1 MKRTS
6 KRHELIRVGSNLI
19 AQRGFNAASINEILS
34 RTDVPKGS
42 FYYYFASKE
51 DFGLAIIDDFASRCQ
66 EQLKSCLENEQYT
79 PLTRLRNYFELKIV
93 DLESCEYVD
102 GCLIGNLAQELS
114 AQNELFRDRLKQ
126 VFDSWEQSF
135 AQCLDVASQVGELD
149 GDTHSGQVAKSV
161 LSSWEGAILQA
172 KVEKSIVPLKTFVII
187 LFERVLK

>member
-1 MKRTS
+1 M
-6 KRHELIRVGSNLI
+6 
-19 AQRGFNAASINEILS
+19 
-34 RTDVPKGS
+34 
-42 FYYYFASKE
+42 
-51 DFGLAIIDDFASRCQ
+51 
-66 EQLKSCLENEQYT
+66 
-79 PLTRLRNYFELKIV
+79 TRLRNYFELKIV

-149 GDTHSGQVAKSV
+149 GDTHSGQVAKFV